1 MACGTDV
8 GMRIALH
15 QGLPLQG
22 DAMPQDKQHGHMM
35 DSELVSGQPHELE
48 YLARTHGTSVEQV
61 KAVIDELG
69 TRSRARIEE
78 ALDKRFQ
85 HRSLAKDAPSGERK
99 SGADSSERG
108 AKPRNRL
115 DR

>member
-1 MACGTDV
+1 MQKD
-8 GMRIALH
+8 
-15 QGLPLQG
+15 
-22 DAMPQDKQHGHMM
+22 DKQHGHMM
-35 DSELVSGQPHELE
+35 DPELVSGKAHELQ
-48 YLARTHGTSVEQV
+48 YLARVHGTSVEQV

-85 HRSLAKDAPSGERK
+85 HRSLSKSKDAPSGGREGGSAEQGSQR
-99 SGADSSERG
+99 SGASG
-108 AKPRNRL
+108 KRL

>member
-1 MACGTDV
+1 MA
-8 GMRIALH
+8 
-15 QGLPLQG
+15 QQE
-22 DAMPQDKQHGHMM
+22 KHGHMM
-35 DSELVSGQPHELE
+35 DPELVSSQPHELE
-48 YLARTHGTSVEQV
+48 YLARTHGTSVENV

-85 HRSLAKDAPSGERK
+85 HRSLAKGSSAGGER
-99 SGADSSERG
+99 GGEAGGSERDS
-108 AKPRNRL
+108 KPKNRL

>member
-1 MACGTDV
+1 
-8 GMRIALH
+8 
-15 QGLPLQG
+15 
-22 DAMPQDKQHGHMM
+22 MPKDKEHGHMM

-48 YLARTHGTSVEQV
+48 YLARTHGTSVENV

-85 HRSLAKDAPSGERK
+85 HRSLAK
-99 SGADSSERG
+99 GASSDEGKPRAASSERG
-108 AKPRNRL
+108 TTKRNRL